1 MTTVSDIEKKQVL
14 FLQVVFSLRLE
25 LKAFKFPFSFPT
37 PVLEY
42 YTLYLTITCI
52 LNSTYPFKILKYNVK
67 THKYS
72 RIFYTVW
79 H

>member
-25 LKAFKFPFSFPT
+25 LKAVQFPT
-37 PVLEY
+37 PVFLEY

-52 LNSTYPFKILKYNVK
+52 LNFTYPF
-67 THKYS
+67 
-72 RIFYTVW
+72 
-79 H
+79 